1 MEFNNDDVGV
11 LPWGHERRG
20 AHCTAS
26 IRKADLDIPVYL
38 QGGPRFLMIFLLF
51 ALAHAGQYASITD
64 ILLLQTKD
72 HTECFSSRMRLTG
85 LYT

>member
-26 IRKADLDIPVYL
+26 IRKADLDFPVYL

-51 ALAHAGQYASITD
+51 ALAHSGQCASITD
-64 ILLLQTKD
+64 ILLRTCSRRRTILNVFLP
-72 HTECFSSRMRLTG
+72 ECA
-85 LYT
+85 